1 MILCFKSILKKRISQ
16 LSIFNNNNNMGDA
29 GRNIDKNMSRNI
41 KSMSN
46 NYNYNYTIQNF
57 KFKTSS
63 GIKYINKYN
72 FKK

>member
-1 MILCFKSILKKRISQ
+1 
-16 LSIFNNNNNMGDA
+16 MGDA
-29 GRNIDKNMSRNI
+29 GRNINKNMSRNI

-46 NYNYNYTIQNF
+46 NYNYNYTTQNL
-57 KFKTSS
+57 KFQTSY